1 MSFVIYIIYN
11 RKSVVVCGVVVVEK
25 FIVAHHHHHVNVL
38 ACSNKGAKRGESFF
52 CFYIVQIG

>member
-38 ACSNKGAKRGESFF
+38 AGWHVQTKVQREERVSFVF
-52 CFYIVQIG
+52 LI